1 MHAYPVGLVLVTYI
15 IHHECSN
22 SSANLVVGF
31 GFAMRTQKNEEKSA
45 RGGTEGGNIDKLI
58 NSKTHPADSEAE
70 RTYLVGTGTSVS
82 PPRVVA

>member
-1 MHAYPVGLVLVTYI
+1 MHAYPVGLRLVLVTYI

-45 RGGTEGGNIDKLI
+45 RGGKC
-58 NSKTHPADSEAE
+58 
-70 RTYLVGTGTSVS
+70 
-82 PPRVVA
+82 